1 MTEQQAGA
9 DILNMQA
16 MAGAGQGRRMGAHAK
31 WPERRR
37 GRHREGQSLRKDEH
51 SGPGSTKTAEENQ
64 MTIIRDWE
72 EDYGPEDY
80 GYKLSD
86 LFIDDLK
93 DNEDLG
99 GHLADTA
106 LLYAESPKG
115 VRKLINAVLM
125 RMCGITFVDIIV
137 AAEQNT
143 TVLKAE
149 VEYDYDR
156 LPDLN
161 VVEEIRRCLDE
172 V

>member
-1 MTEQQAGA
+1 
-9 DILNMQA
+9 
-16 MAGAGQGRRMGAHAK
+16 MGAHAK

-37 GRHREGQSLRKDEH
+37 GRHREGQPLGKDEH
-51 SGPGSTKTAEENQ
+51 SGPGSTTTPEENH
-64 MTIIRDWE
+64 MTIIRDY

-115 VRKLINAVLM
+115 VRKLIDAVLM
-125 RMCGITFVDIIV
+125 RMCGITFVTIIA
-137 AAEQNT
+137 AAEQN
-143 TVLKAE
+143 
-149 VEYDYDR
+149 
-156 LPDLN
+156 
-161 VVEEIRRCLDE
+161 
-172 V
+172 